1 MTVQE
6 LEDFLKD
13 VKEKEKSVYFY
24 MSDDHPFDEGM
35 GVENAFE
42 VSNDL
47 SNTGNYEGV
56 YLKVN

>member
-1 MTVQE
+1 MRE
-6 LEDFLKD
+6 
-13 VKEKEKSVYFY
+13 KEKEKSVYFY

-56 YLKVN
+56 YLKGN

>member
-35 GVENAFE
+35 AVENAFE

-56 YLKVN
+56 YLKGN